1 MQSVIS
7 SFSGRYCLRT
17 GTPDVIQLKQ
27 IGAAFSHLPY
37 ENVTK
42 ILKEA
47 RSTSVREK
55 LRGTEEVLT
64 DHLRW
69 NTGGT
74 CFSLCNALISI
85 LRNSGFDAFI
95 AMADM
100 HYGANIH
107 CVVLV
112 SLPPGRFLLD
122 PGYLLHDPIRIPD
135 HGLEQAWKTAMNTV
149 VLRNE
154 GNDNYSLFTVE
165 SGQRKWRYRL
175 RACSVSAEEF
185 EAHWIHSFSLNSM
198 QHLMMT
204 RLDDRGRL
212 YFRKNHLEH
221 VNDAERIML
230 ARPDAGELS
239 GLFGVPA
246 DLIIHARDI
255 LLARPHKSKAVPVLS

>member
-7 SFSGRYCLRT
+7 SFSDRYSLSADA
-17 GTPDVIQLKQ
+17 PDLMQLKR

-47 RSTSVREK
+47 RSASVHQK
-55 LRGTEEVLT
+55 LRKTDEVLS

-74 CFSLCNALISI
+74 CFSLCNALLSV
-85 LRNSGFDAFI
+85 LKNSGFEAFI

-100 HYGANIH
+100 HYGVNIH
-107 CVVLV
+107 CVVV
-112 SLPPGRFLLD
+112 VAIPEGRFLLD
-122 PGYLLHDPIRIPD
+122 PGYLLHDPIQLPD
-135 HGLEQAWKTAMNTV
+135 SGFEQVTRTLMNAV

-154 GNDNYSLFTVE
+154 GSEIFSLFTIE
-165 SGQRKWRYRL
+165 SAQRKWRYRL
-175 RACSVSAEEF
+175 RAFPVTTEEF

-198 QHLMMT
+198 EHLMMT
-204 RLDDRGRL
+204 RLDNRGRL

-221 VNDAERIML
+221 VNDSKRTILTKPEAS
-230 ARPDAGELS
+230 DLS
-239 GLFGVPA
+239 GLFGVPS
-246 DLIIHARDI
+246 DLISSARNI
-255 LLARPHKSKAVPVLS
+255 LLARPHKTTVLS

>member
-7 SFSGRYCLRT
+7 KFSDRYSIHAKDPDLAQLRRI
-17 GTPDVIQLKQ
+17 GT
-27 IGAAFSHLPY
+27 AFAHLPY

-47 RSTSVREK
+47 RSSDIHQK
-55 LRGTEEVLT
+55 LRKTDEVLS

-74 CFSLCNALISI
+74 CFSLCNALLSV
-85 LRNSGFDAFI
+85 LQNSGFEAFV

-107 CVVLV
+107 CVVIV
-112 SLPPGRFLLD
+112 ALPEGRFVLD
-122 PGYLLHDPIRIPD
+122 PGYLLHIPIRLPD
-135 HGLEQAWKTAMNTV
+135 SNFEQTTKTVMNTV
-149 VLRNE
+149 IVQNE
-154 GNDNYSLFTVE
+154 GEQNFSLFTIE
-165 SGQRKWRYRL
+165 HSQRKWRYRL
-175 RACSVSAEEF
+175 RAYPVSIEEF

-198 QHLMMT
+198 EHLMMT
-204 RLDDRGRL
+204 RLDNRGRL

-221 VNDAERIML
+221 VNESERTIL
-230 ARPDAGELS
+230 TKPEASELS

-246 DLIIHARDI
+246 DLISNARNI
-255 LLARPHKSKAVPVLS
+255 LLARPSKAVVLS

>member
-7 SFSGRYCLRT
+7 SFSHRYNLRIAE
-17 GTPDVIQLKQ
+17 PDLNQLKC

-47 RSTSVREK
+47 RSSNIREK
-55 LRGTEEVLT
+55 LRKTDEVLS

-74 CFSLCNALISI
+74 CFSLCNAL
-85 LRNSGFDAFI
+85 LTVLQNSGFEAFV

-107 CVVLV
+107 CVVVVTLKE
-112 SLPPGRFLLD
+112 GRFVLD
-122 PGYLLHDPIRIPD
+122 PGYLLHSPLRLPD
-135 HGLEQAWKTAMNTV
+135 SNYEQLTKTGMNTV
-149 VLRNE
+149 VLQNE
-154 GNDNYSLFTVE
+154 GDAKFSLFTIE
-165 SGQRKWRYRL
+165 NSQRKWRYRL
-175 RACSVSAEEF
+175 KASPISMEEF
-185 EAHWIHSFSLNSM
+185 EAYWIHSFSLNSM
-198 QHLMMT
+198 EHLMMT
-204 RLDDRGRL
+204 RLDKRGRL

-221 VNDAERIML
+221 VNESEKKIL
-230 ARPDAGELS
+230 AKPEASELS

-246 DLIIHARDI
+246 DLISSARKI
-255 LLARPHKSKAVPVLS
+255 LLTRPNKAIVLA